1 MGNSINKQKGN
12 DTMKRGIAILTLL
25 LTISCV
31 GCTRFKFPRDVWV
44 CEELKITM
52 DFSKRAKNGA
62 IKGMGEIEVD
72 GELLPIV
79 CMMDPIGSINIW
91 YEREDNYYGY
101 DAIYSGT
108 LFNRGEDKM
117 LFEYNGGNQ
126 AEFVKV
132 VE

>member
-1 MGNSINKQKGN
+1 
-12 DTMKRGIAILTLL
+12 MKKAISVILMII
-25 LTISCV
+25 LTISCI
-31 GCTRFKFPRDVWV
+31 GCTRFKFPRDIWV
-44 CEELKITM
+44 CEELKITI
-52 DFSKRAKNGA
+52 DFSKRADNGA

-72 GELLPIV
+72 GELLPII

-91 YEREDNYYGY
+91 YEREDGEYGGHNDEIY
-101 DAIYSGT
+101 IIYSGT

-117 LFEYNGGNQ
+117 LFRYNKGNQ